1 MNYRVISHTLG
12 WVAIVEAA
20 CMALP
25 LICAAIYGEACIKS
39 FAICILLCLAV
50 GFLLTRGKIVRREM
64 YARDGFVTVAAS
76 WIMISILGA
85 MPFMLIL
92 KDFAFADALFETVS
106 GFTTTGASI
115 LNDVEA
121 LPKSLLFW
129 RSFTHWI
136 GGMGVL
142 VFLVALLP
150 LSGGTNMYLIKAESP
165 GPSVSKLVP
174 KVRSTAKILYLIY
187 IFMTAVQII
196 LLLIG
201 GMKPF
206 DALTLSFGTAVTGG
220 FGIKNSSIAD
230 YSTYSQW
237 VITIF
242 MILFGIDFSVYHSLF
257 IRRFSSAIRS
267 EEVRVYL
274 LTIAAATAVIMYN
287 CRGLFEGF
295 FDALRHSAFQVA
307 SVITTTGYS
316 TADFDKWPELSK
328 TVLLLLMFIGAC
340 AGSTGGGI
348 KVSRVIV
355 MFKSIVKEVKI
366 AAHPK
371 STHKLQLSGR
381 PVEHETQ
388 RSINVFFAA
397 YIVIY
402 VVSLLVI
409 SIDNFD
415 FTTNFS
421 AVVATFNNIGP
432 GFSKVGP
439 TMNFSAYS
447 TLSKVVLTFDMLAG
461 RLEIF
466 PLLVFFAPYTWK
478 K

>member
-1 MNYRVISHTLG
+1 
-12 WVAIVEAA
+12 
-20 CMALP
+20 
-25 LICAAIYGEACIKS
+25 
-39 FAICILLCLAV
+39 
-50 GFLLTRGKIVRREM
+50 
-64 YARDGFVTVAAS
+64 
-76 WIMISILGA
+76 
-85 MPFMLIL
+85 
-92 KDFAFADALFETVS
+92 
-106 GFTTTGASI
+106 
-115 LNDVEA
+115 
-121 LPKSLLFW
+121 
-129 RSFTHWI
+129 
-136 GGMGVL
+136 
-142 VFLVALLP
+142 
-150 LSGGTNMYLIKAESP
+150 
-165 GPSVSKLVP
+165 
-174 KVRSTAKILYLIY
+174 
-187 IFMTAVQII
+187 
-196 LLLIG
+196 
-201 GMKPF
+201 
-206 DALTLSFGTAVTGG
+206 
-220 FGIKNSSIAD
+220 
-230 YSTYSQW
+230 
-237 VITIF
+237 
-242 MILFGIDFSVYHSLF
+242 
-257 IRRFSSAIRS
+257 
-267 EEVRVYL
+267 
-274 LTIAAATAVIMYN
+274 
-287 CRGLFEGF
+287 
-295 FDALRHSAFQVA
+295 
-307 SVITTTGYS
+307 
-316 TADFDKWPELSK
+316 
-328 TVLLLLMFIGAC
+328 MFIGAC